1 MKILVVEDDRHIAK
15 IISMGLRFEGM
26 DSDISYDAKSALKMA
41 AADKYDCIL
50 LDLLLP
56 DKNGDEIC
64 KNLRN
69 ADFDMPIIAI
79 TALADLNS
87 KMKLFNYGVDDYI
100 TKPFELQELVA
111 RIKAAMRK
119 QNAQISSVLSYDDIR
134 LDLSKRQAARRG
146 KLIELRDK
154 ELKILE
160 YMMRHPEQVLTR
172 EMILNYAWG
181 PSVERITNV
190 VDVHVHNLRDKIDR
204 PFNSKTVRTVNSV
217 GYKLCK
223 PQSEK

>member
-1 MKILVVEDDRHIAK
+1 
-15 IISMGLRFEGM
+15 
-26 DSDISYDAKSALKMA
+26 
-41 AADKYDCIL
+41 KYDCIL

-56 DKNGDEIC
+56 EKNGDEVC

-69 ADFDMPIIAI
+69 ADFNVPIIAI

-87 KMKLFNYGVDDYI
+87 KMKLFNLGADDYL

-111 RIKAAMRK
+111 RIKAALRK

-134 LDLSKRQAARRG
+134 LDLNRRQAARRG
-146 KLIELRDK
+146 KIVDLRDK

-160 YMMRHPEQVLTR
+160 YMMRHAEQVLTR

-190 VDVHVHNLRDKIDR
+190 VDVHVHNLREKIDK
-204 PFNSKTVRTVNSV
+204 PFNTKTLRTVNSV
-217 GYKLCK
+217 GYKLYK
-223 PQSEK
+223 EPGKK

>member
-1 MKILVVEDDRHIAK
+1 MKILLIEDDRHIAK
-15 IISMGLRFEGM
+15 IIGMGLRFEGFEV
-26 DSDISYDAKSALKMA
+26 DYCYDGKTALKMA
-41 AADKYDCIL
+41 SASKYDCIL

-56 DKNGDEIC
+56 EKNGDEVC

-69 ADFDMPIIAI
+69 ADFNVPIIAI

-87 KMKLFNYGVDDYI
+87 KMKLFNLGADDYL

-111 RIKAAMRK
+111 RIKAALRK

-134 LDLSKRQAARRG
+134 LDLNKRQAARRG
-146 KLIELRDK
+146 KVVDLRDK

-160 YMMRHPEQVLTR
+160 YLMRHAEQVLTR

-190 VDVHVHNLRDKIDR
+190 VDVHVHNLREKIDK
-204 PFNSKTVRTVNSV
+204 PFNAKTLRTVNSV
-217 GYKLCK
+217 GYKLYK
-223 PQSEK
+223 DPAKK